1 MKRIKI
7 EEGGK
12 LVVAV
17 GNNFVKGKI
26 FPQNAYSDKVRL
38 FGKTNKKNTCS
49 ESKKKTGSFEKDQK
63 RGKGG
68 NLVLTVGNHFAKGGK

>member
-1 MKRIKI
+1 MKRIKR

-12 LVVAV
+12 LAVAV

-38 FGKTNKKNTCS
+38 FGKTNKKILVVNQRRRL
-49 ESKKKTGSFEKDQK
+49 GHLK
-63 RGKGG
+63 RITRGR
-68 NLVLTVGNHFAKGGK
+68 